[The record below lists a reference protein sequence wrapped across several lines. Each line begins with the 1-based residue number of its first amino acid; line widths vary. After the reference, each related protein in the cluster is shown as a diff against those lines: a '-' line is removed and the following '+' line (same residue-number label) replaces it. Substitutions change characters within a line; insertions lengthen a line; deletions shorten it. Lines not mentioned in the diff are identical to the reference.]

1 MLYSFLSG
9 LLRIALRVFFKR
21 IVVQH
26 SDYIPPKGPV
36 IICANHP
43 NTFMDPIVLAMQLK
57 RPVFFLAKGAL
68 FQSAF
73 AKWMLPKLNMIPVYR
88 QQDNPSDVKKNDETF
103 SKCYEHL
110 ENGGAILIFPEGV
123 SIAGRKLK
131 EIKTGAARI
140 ALGAE
145 ARNNFS
151 LNVKILNVGLN
162 YQNPHKFNQN
172 IFINIEKPIEVKE
185 YQKKYEADAIKAA
198 KELTQ
203 EIANQL
209 EKLIINIED
218 ENTDQLVHKIE
229 EIYKTKLSEE
239 LGIIK
244 EQQSDNFE
252 LTKSIVDTVKYFKIH
267 EPKRVEQAE
276 LAVYNYY
283 KNLESIGIS
292 DQQLNTKEKQN
303 GWFFTNLKKI
313 FFLVLGFPVYVYG
326 LINSFLPFEIPD
338 WLARKITKD
347 VEYRTPIAFAI
358 GVFTFIIFYSI
369 QSYFVWQYYHSL
381 LIIITYI
388 ISLPITGFFAYYYY
402 HTFMEM
408 RAGWKLI
415 NFFYKKSELLL
426 ALMNERKAIITAFD
440 EAKAIYQQAN
450 L

>member
-26 SDYIPPKGPV
+26 SDYIPTKGPV

-88 QQDNPSDVKKNDETF
+88 QQDNPGDVKKNDETF

-145 ARNNFS
+145 ARNDFS

-172 IFINIEKPIEVKE
+172 IFINIEKPIEVKN
-185 YQKKYEADAIKAA
+185 YQQKYVADNIQSA
-198 KELTQ
+198 KDLTQ

-209 EKLIINIED
+209 ERLIINIED
-218 ENTDQLVHKIE
+218 EKTDQLVHKIE

-239 LGIIK
+239 LSIIK
-244 EQQSDNFE
+244 EQQLDNFE
-252 LTKSIVDTVKYFKIH
+252 LTKNIVDTVTYFKTH
-267 EPKRVEQAE
+267 EPKRVEQAG

-292 DQQLNTKEKQN
+292 DKQLNTKEKQS
-303 GWFFTNLKKI
+303 GWFVTNLKKI
-313 FFLVLGFPVYVYG
+313 LFLLLGFPVYVYG
-326 LINSFLPFEIPD
+326 LVNSFLPFEIPD
-338 WLARKITKD
+338 WLAGKITKD
-347 VEYRTPIAFAI
+347 VEYRTPLAFVLGI
-358 GVFTFIIFYSI
+358 FTFITFYSI
-369 QSYFVWQYYHSL
+369 QYYLVWHYFHNSIVVVA
-381 LIIITYI
+381 YI

-408 RAGWKLI
+408 RAGWRLI
-415 NFFYKKSELLL
+415 NLFYKKGELIL

-440 EAKAIYQQAN
+440 EAKMIYQKAN
-450 L
+450 Q